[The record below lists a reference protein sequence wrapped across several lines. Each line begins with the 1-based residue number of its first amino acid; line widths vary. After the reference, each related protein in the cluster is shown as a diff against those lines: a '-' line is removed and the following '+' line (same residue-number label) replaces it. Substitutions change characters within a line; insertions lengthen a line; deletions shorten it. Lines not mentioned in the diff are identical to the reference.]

1 MKKEITER
9 VFASNGQLLPCEQF
23 DELSISTPSV
33 YEVIRVIKGVPLFL
47 EKHMV
52 RLTASATAL
61 GADVRDLLSPIW
73 EDMKKLISTN
83 GSPDKNIKL
92 VVFNLEKKTP
102 DYVMAFVHS
111 SYPAEKL
118 YEEGIHT
125 ILVHAERNNPNI
137 KLTNTELREMI
148 QSKLVENNAYEALL
162 VNNKGEIT
170 EGSKSNLFFAV
181 QGKIYTASPSDVL
194 IGITRQYIIKACT
207 NLGLEVI
214 EQPIPFSILD
224 YADGAFI
231 TGTSPKLLP
240 IASIE
245 EKSLDSAKNEIVMDI
260 LKEYEKILKHYIETH
275 Q

>member
-1 MKKEITER
+1 MKKEITQR
-9 VFASNGQLLPCEQF
+9 VFASNGQLLPLECF
-23 DELSISTPSV
+23 DEAAINGNSV

-47 EKHMV
+47 EDHMT
-52 RLTASATAL
+52 RLTSSAAAL
-61 GADVRDLLSPIW
+61 DADIHSLLPQVL
-73 EDMKKLISTN
+73 EDMKKLIAAN
-83 GSPDKNIKL
+83 DSPDKNIKL
-92 VVFNLEKKTP
+92 VMFNLGKKIP

-111 SYPAEKL
+111 SYPDERL
-118 YEEGIHT
+118 YQEGIHT

-137 KLTNTELREMI
+137 KLTNTDLREMI
-148 QSKLVENNAYEALL
+148 HNKLVENNAYEALL
-162 VNNKGEIT
+162 VNNNGEIT
-170 EGSKSNLFFAV
+170 EGSKSNLFFLV

-207 NLGLEVI
+207 NLELEVI

-245 EKSLDSAKNEIVMDI
+245 EKSMDSAKNKTVLDI
-260 LKEYEKILKHYIETH
+260 LKEYEKILNDYIEAH